1 MPDAKL
7 ILDNGDAV
15 FAGMGVANV
24 ERDGSGATAVNRT
37 VCNFVDELCLAV
49 SKGLKLYLGFSIAR
63 KS

>member
-24 ERDGSGATAVNRT
+24 ERDDSGATAVNRT

-49 SKGLKLYLGFSIAR
+49 LDWTEVIFGL
-63 KS
+63 